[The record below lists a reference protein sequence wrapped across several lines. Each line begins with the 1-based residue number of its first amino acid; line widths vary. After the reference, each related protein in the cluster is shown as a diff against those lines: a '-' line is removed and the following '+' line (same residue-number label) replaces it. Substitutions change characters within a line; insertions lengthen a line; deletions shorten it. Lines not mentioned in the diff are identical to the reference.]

1 MKVKK
6 LLKLVE
12 PTTPVVIIEH
22 NNHKLLQAQA
32 CTIYSEYPVNY
43 GTWRLLNRQIS
54 MIQTDGHGVVA
65 IILRKEKKDERKNYN

>member
-6 LLKLVE
+6 LLKVLD

-22 NNHKLLQAQA
+22 NNHNLCQAQA
-32 CTIYSEYPVNY
+32 RTIYSEYPSDY
-43 GTWRLLNRQIS
+43 LTWRLLNRQIS

-65 IILRKEKKDERKNYN
+65 IILQKEKKDERKNYN

>member
-6 LLKLVE
+6 FLKVVE
-12 PTTPVVIIEH
+12 PTTPVVIVEH

-32 CTIYSEYPVNY
+32 CTIYSEYPADY
-43 GTWRLLNRQIS
+43 AIWRLLNRHIS

-65 IILRKEKKDERKNYN
+65 IILRKENKDERKNYN

>member
-6 LLKLVE
+6 FLKVVE

-32 CTIYSEYPVNY
+32 CTIYSDYPADY
-43 GTWRLLNRQIS
+43 SIWRLLNRQIS
-54 MIQTDGHGVVA
+54 MIQTDCRGIIA
-65 IILRKEKKDERKNYN
+65 IILRKEKKDEIIK